1 MIMEKEG
8 LIENNNSRQGE
19 LGIIA
24 ERAIQDKNI
33 DEKHWRKIL
42 LTHLFVN
49 RQLRDKIDK

>member
-1 MIMEKEG
+1 MEKEG
-8 LIENNNSRQGE
+8 LIENNNARQGE

-49 RQLRDKIDK
+49 RMLRDKIDK